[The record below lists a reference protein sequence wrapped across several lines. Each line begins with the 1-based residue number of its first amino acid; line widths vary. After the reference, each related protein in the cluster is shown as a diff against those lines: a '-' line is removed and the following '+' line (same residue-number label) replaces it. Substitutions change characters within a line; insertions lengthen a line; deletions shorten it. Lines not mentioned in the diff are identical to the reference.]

1 MTLCFVVLSLRN
13 EGAQKV
19 FTNITQ
25 VFYIGQR
32 FEWNREASG
41 AMAYDG
47 IEQEIVSNSSL

>member
-1 MTLCFVVLSLRN
+1 MTLCFVVLSLSN

-41 AMAYDG
+41 AMAYDW